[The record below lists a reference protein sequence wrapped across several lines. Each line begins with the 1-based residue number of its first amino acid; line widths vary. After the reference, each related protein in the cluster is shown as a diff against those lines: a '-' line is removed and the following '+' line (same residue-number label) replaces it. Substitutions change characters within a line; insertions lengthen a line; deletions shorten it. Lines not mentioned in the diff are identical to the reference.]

1 MEQRGIRVLETNT
14 TFFSKITT
22 SITKLLIPTK
32 VGINSMLI
40 GIKRN
45 MLIKAYEG
53 YKNVN
58 EEADNE
64 KKGAITK
71 KYEEAYTLYLE
82 AIDKY
87 IMDSVYTKVKNN
99 NASEFERNALSKYY
113 EVTHLKESEYL
124 EYKHRKQK
132 YLLELDYE
140 NIKENVKTRHKFLP
154 FYIEKMD
161 NLYKGILKNYSIQ
174 LSDNVH
180 SNERYRNNLYN
191 KIFGTLEDYIT
202 NILPIKLEVEGE
214 SKYQVIL
221 KEYEE
226 YENFTV
232 GKLDEKEQIER
243 NMILLGISRQLFTHS
258 LPLIAAEQCYVYLL
272 KETRKL
278 IVNAKTKEKQEE
290 SYKMLITLIEDY
302 NIKLLS
308 TKIYWDKPTD
318 KEEYK
323 KFWNEYKAINEEQKK
338 EILFI
343 KNDIKKLR
351 KSKKDYKEIINFYHN
366 KLLEYGEMKNLKDSY
381 KILTGRFVKYGNSIR
396 T

>member
-40 GIKRN
+40 SLKRN
-45 MLIKAYEG
+45 TLIKAYEG
-53 YKNVN
+53 YKHAN
-58 EEADNE
+58 EEGE
-64 KKGAITK
+64 TPKKEAIIQ
-71 KYEEAYTLYLE
+71 KYEDAYALYLE

-124 EYKHRKQK
+124 EYKYRKQK

-140 NIKENVKTRHKFLP
+140 NVRENAKTKNKFLP
-154 FYIEKMD
+154 FYINKMD
-161 NLYKGILKNYSIQ
+161 SLYKAILKNYSIQ
-174 LSDNVH
+174 LSDYIH
-180 SNERYRNNLYN
+180 SNAQYKSNLYT
-191 KIFGTLEDYIT
+191 KIFSTLEDYIT
-202 NILPIKLEVEGE
+202 NILPIKLELDSENE
-214 SKYQVIL
+214 YQVIL
-221 KEYEE
+221 NEYEK

-232 GKLDEKEQIER
+232 GKLDEREQIER

-272 KETRKL
+272 KETRAL
-278 IVNAKTKEKQEE
+278 IINAKTQEKQEE
-290 SYKMLITLIEDY
+290 AYQMLITLIEDY
-302 NIKLLS
+302 NVKLLS
-308 TKIYWDKPTD
+308 TKIYWDKPGD

-323 KFWNEYKAINEEQKK
+323 KFWNEYKSIESQQEK

-343 KNDIKKLR
+343 KNDLKKLR
-351 KSKKDYKEIINFYHN
+351 QAKKEYKEIIKFYHK
-366 KLLEYGEMKNLKDSY
+366 KLLEYGVMKNLKNCY
-381 KILTGRFVKYGNSIR
+381 KTLTGRFTKNGNSIR
-396 T
+396 N